1 MEKHTGKSSSFIG
14 RHRWRATLDSP
25 RSTFS
30 PKLYHKST
38 LQLPPDHDIPPDHDH
53 NSYSIPD
60 DVDYDQLL
68 LQIDRFIDEL
78 STAEDKTT
86 LPDIPHHLDTFC
98 KIIKS
103 KTRKSTRSGSAPR
116 NGEMITD
123 QGTFLYE
130 SVKRL
135 WKLKTILAPNTPL
148 LDKITKL
155 LHRAMLFMEEELR
168 SLIIIEPRPPPE
180 PKLKVMSLRYSS
192 FNTDRSCSLS
202 EPPTK
207 DDDFPGFS
215 EEKTMR
221 INKIVTTMISVGYK
235 NECSNIYS
243 MGRGNA
249 LYDQLKKLDFEKL
262 NAEDVQKLNWDWLEA
277 DVSRWIRIIKHCSCV
292 LIPAERLLGEK
303 IFSEHLYVFRG
314 LFSNLI
320 RSVVTSLLDY
330 AAAVAIRKRSAE
342 RLFKFLDMHEAL
354 NGLREATNDSSDE
367 TKDEQSCNDLNAEI
381 SSVIDRIGEGVVNMF
396 GDLEN
401 SIRNDVAKTPV
412 PGGAV
417 HPLTR
422 YVLNYVTCACEY
434 GDTLEP
440 IFQQNAKLNQAT
452 SPEEME
458 KSPMAAQIMSVM
470 SVLDDNLAVKST
482 LYKDPSLRYIF
493 LMNNGRYILQ
503 KVKGS
508 SEVKKV
514 MGDDWCRRRSSEVR
528 HYHKSYQRET
538 WTRVLQCISQE
549 GIQVKG
555 KVDKKV
561 LKERLKNLNAMLD
574 EIGKTQSTWVV
585 SEEQLLS
592 ELRASI
598 SGVVIP
604 AYRSFVGR
612 YKHHLEGGVKSIDK
626 YIKYQPEDI
635 ETLIESLFEGNLTSM
650 SRRRFYS

>member
-1 MEKHTGKSSSFIG
+1 MEKYTGKSSSFIG
-14 RHRWRATLDSP
+14 RHRWRSALDSP

-30 PKLYHKST
+30 PKPYHKS
-38 LQLPPDHDIPPDHDH
+38 PPHDDNNNHDD
-53 NSYSIPD
+53 NYSIPD
-60 DVDYDQLL
+60 DIDYDQLL
-68 LQIDRFIDEL
+68 IHVDRFTDQL
-78 STAEDKTT
+78 ADDHNTTAIPKI
-86 LPDIPHHLDTFC
+86 PDDVDTFC

-103 KTRKSTRSGSAPR
+103 KTRKSGSAPR
-116 NGEMITD
+116 NGD
-123 QGTFLYE
+123 DKCTFLYD
-130 SVKRL
+130 SVRRL
-135 WKLKTILAPNTPL
+135 WKLKTVLAHRFPNSPL
-148 LDKITKL
+148 FERISKL
-155 LHRAMLFMEEELR
+155 LHRSMVFMEEELR
-168 SLIIIEPRPPPE
+168 SLILLEPIKPPPE

-192 FNTDRSCSLS
+192 FNTDRSCSIS
-202 EPPTK
+202 SSSSSD

-215 EEKTMR
+215 EEKM
-221 INKIVTTMISVGYK
+221 IKMNKIVTTMISAGYK
-235 NECSNIYS
+235 NECSNVYC
-243 MGRGNA
+243 MARGNA

-277 DVSRWIRIIKHCSCV
+277 DVSRWIRIINHCSTV

-303 IFSEHLYVFRG
+303 VFSDHLPVFRG
-314 LFSNLI
+314 LFINLI

-330 AAAVAIRKRSAE
+330 AAAVAMRKRSAE

-354 NGLREATNDSSDE
+354 NSLREATNDSSHSDE
-367 TKDEQSCNDLNAEI
+367 IKHQQPCNDLNSEI
-381 SSVIDRIGEGVVNMF
+381 SSVINRIGEGVVNMF
-396 GDLEN
+396 SDLEN

-440 IFQQNAKLNQAT
+440 IFQQNAKLNQPT

-458 KSPMAAQIMSVM
+458 KSPMAAQILSVM
-470 SVLDDNLAVKST
+470 SVLDENLRVKST
-482 LYKDPSLRYIF
+482 LYKDPSLRFIF

-508 SEVKKV
+508 TEIKKV

-561 LKERLKNLNAMLD
+561 LKERFKNLNAMLD

-612 YKHHLEGGVKSIDK
+612 YKHHLEGGGGKSIDK
-626 YIKYQPEDI
+626 YLKYQPEDI